1 MEEFGHLV
9 EGVTV
14 GDMYTT
20 AIDIAKTGDK
30 EKAKRYFDALVNYIY
45 NTDKTQDLEECKKI
59 IHSNIGYWA
68 GYFEHGMLE
77 KVHEVYG
84 SSHPIFG
91 TTTPTASEAF
101 KMGVEYGKNK

>member
-1 MEEFGHLV
+1 
-9 EGVTV
+9 
-14 GDMYTT
+14 
-20 AIDIAKTGDK
+20 
-30 EKAKRYFDALVNYIY
+30 
-45 NTDKTQDLEECKKI
+45 
-59 IHSNIGYWA
+59 
-68 GYFEHGMLE
+68 MLE

>member
-1 MEEFGHLV
+1 MSEFKHLV

-30 EKAKRYFDALVNYIY
+30 QKAKRYFDALVNYIHVA
-45 NTDKTQDLEECKKI
+45 DKKTQSILECEKI

-68 GYFEHGMLE
+68 GYFEHGMVE
-77 KVHEVYG
+77 KVYEVYG
-84 SSHPIFG
+84 SKHPVFG
-91 TTTPTASEAF
+91 NTTPTASEAF
-101 KMGVEYGKNK
+101 KMGVEHGKK